1 MARYQFRNLDGTKPT
16 VEQLASFPI
25 PALVPPAEVIKPV
38 YPLYGPQA
46 YEAKQR
52 PGMTHD
58 ELALYRQIWETY
70 WLAVK
75 AYGLASQTAASD
87 YRRQFTDFAAVLE
100 NTFVFYTG
108 TWNGTTRTW
117 SWTLLPGV
125 QYSFIQAAKRLI
137 KFTGDKTAF
146 ILNSY
151 FGW

>member
-1 MARYQFRNLDGTKPT
+1 MARYRLYNNDGSPVTA
-16 VEQLASFPI
+16 EQLANFAI
-25 PALVPPAEVIKPV
+25 PALVPPAEVIKPI
-38 YPLYGPQA
+38 YPLYGDQA
-46 YEAKQR
+46 YEAKFR
-52 PGMTHD
+52 PGMTA
-58 ELALYRQIWETY
+58 EERALHRQIWETY

-75 AYGLASQTAASD
+75 AYGLASKTAADD

-125 QYSFIQAAKRLI
+125 QYSFIQAAERLI
-137 KFTGDKTAF
+137 KFTGNKAIF
-146 ILNSY
+146 ILEGY